1 MTKRHVRYPLANT
14 TWDQAELLTMSE
26 VIAAETYTMG
36 KRVEEFESLFATYI
50 GSRYCLMV
58 NSGSSANLLMIAA
71 LRYVKNHSLQPGDEI
86 IVPSVSWATTYF
98 PLYQYQ
104 LKLVFVDIDI
114 RTLNYD
120 LNALASAVTDRTRA
134 ILAVNLLGNP
144 NDFKQLYS
152 IIDGRNII
160 LLEDNCESLGAK
172 YDSKYAGT
180 FGRAGTFSFFF
191 SHHISTMEGGM
202 VVTDDEEL
210 YHVMLALRAHGWT
223 RQLPASN
230 LVCNKSKDSFYES
243 FRFIL
248 PGYNL
253 RPLELSGAIGTQQLR
268 KLPGIISERRKNS
281 EIFHKHFDDN
291 PAFLLQQEIGE
302 SSWFG
307 FSMILTDATRINR
320 DQVVKHLA
328 KRNIECRP
336 IVAGNF
342 TRSESVKY
350 MDYEIHGTLNN
361 ADIIHNNGFFVG
373 NHHYSLNAELDYLVE
388 TLGEII

>member
-1 MTKRHVRYPLANT
+1 
-14 TWDQAELLTMSE
+14 MSE
-26 VIAAETYTMG
+26 VIASGSYTMG
-36 KRVEEFESLFATYI
+36 KHVAEFECAFAKYI

-71 LRYVKNHSLQPGDEI
+71 LRYVKNYPLRPGDEV
-86 IVPSVSWATTYF
+86 IVPAVSWATTYF

-104 LKLVFVDIDI
+104 LKLKFVDIDA

-120 LNALASAVTDRTRA
+120 LDALASAVTGRTRA

-144 NDFKQLYS
+144 NEFAQIRS
-152 IIDGRNII
+152 IISGRDIM
-160 LLEDNCESLGAK
+160 LLEDNCESLGAVF
-172 YDSKYAGT
+172 DSENAGT

-223 RQLPASN
+223 RQLPGSN
-230 LVCNKSKDSFYES
+230 LVCDKSEDSFYES
-243 FRFIL
+243 FRFVL

-253 RPLELSGAIGTQQLR
+253 RPLELSGAIGTRQLR
-268 KLPGIISERRKNS
+268 KLPKLISERRKNAL
-281 EIFHKHFDDN
+281 IFRKNFENN
-291 PAFLLQQEIGE
+291 PAFLLQQEIGG

-307 FSMILTDATRINR
+307 FSMVLTNKARVTREA
-320 DQVVKHLA
+320 VVKHLA
-328 KRNIECRP
+328 SRSIECRP

-342 TRSESVKY
+342 TLSEAVKY
-350 MDYEIHGTLNN
+350 MQYEIHGTLKN
-361 ADIIHNNGFFVG
+361 ADLIHNNGFFVG
-373 NHHYSLNAELDYLVE
+373 NHHYDLSKEIEYLSEV
-388 TLGEII
+388 LGEIM